1 MQAALC
7 DGKVVAE
14 TCMRF
19 LQDVPSVSTT
29 GHPRLTPA
37 PFAEQKAWLIASSLT
52 LSHVGNRQ
60 TSVLVT
66 YLIFTSLVLL
76 LCLPYHHQVQ
86 AAAAEALALM
96 CHGHPPSA
104 SAVLST
110 KRALP
115 HILTTVAAY
124 DRHPT
129 TAQAAVS
136 LLDELTSALPTHLT
150 PLLLS
155 PQLPHTIQ
163 PPTHIT
169 GTPLSI
175 LLTSADSCS
184 RASISPGVSTA
195 RSSSLLA
202 LLQQVVGLLWTAASC
217 GGTAL
222 CRELGRAEGGGG
234 GGGGG
239 GVRLLLELARR
250 HRGVAAPGDERGLF
264 EEHAAVV
271 RDALGVLEL
280 VMAQVG

>member
-1 MQAALC
+1 
-7 DGKVVAE
+7 
-14 TCMRF
+14 
-19 LQDVPSVSTT
+19 
-29 GHPRLTPA
+29 
-37 PFAEQKAWLIASSLT
+37 
-52 LSHVGNRQ
+52 
-60 TSVLVT
+60 
-66 YLIFTSLVLL
+66 
-76 LCLPYHHQVQ
+76 
-86 AAAAEALALM
+86 M

-110 KRALP
+110 KRVLP
-115 HILTTVAAY
+115 HILTTVATY
-124 DRHPT
+124 DRHPA
-129 TAQAAVS
+129 TARAAVS
-136 LLDELTSALPTHLT
+136 FLNELVSSLPTHLT
-150 PLLLS
+150 QLLLS
-155 PQLPHTIQ
+155 PQLPHVTQ

-169 GTPLSI
+169 GSPLSI
-175 LLTSADSCS
+175 LLTAADSCS

-217 GGTAL
+217 GGPAL
-222 CRELGRAEGGGG
+222 CRELGRAEGGG

-280 VMAQVG
+280 VMAQVGRGASGRGTRRTAGGT